1 MVQGIG
7 QVQEKVTL
15 EDSHSAVGLNW
26 YCNTVWMVNMKQ
38 ASSNSSKSSVLCS
51 DHFEDACFD
60 RTGQTIRLRQDAVPT
75 TFNLPPRHQKN
86 AHKPGKPSKES
97 HLDSASNLPDTA
109 KTPVPKSSAPSLG
122 LLLNAKDLRGM
133 ETSSMA
139 AGANV
144 GRDEAYTTINNAAIA
159 VTTTK
164 SASVTA
170 ITIATAITKTTPDTK
185 PPSPQ
190 LTRYC
195 SWRRIYQELQS
206 QGLPVS
212 YNKKNAMGPSNEL
225 VVEYLATVVEMQR
238 LTYCHR

>member
-75 TFNLPPRHQKN
+75 TINLPPRHQK
-86 AHKPGKPSKES
+86 
-97 HLDSASNLPDTA
+97 
-109 KTPVPKSSAPSLG
+109 
-122 LLLNAKDLRGM
+122 M